1 MLGLILF
8 IYTSAVQGELF
19 CTRKRETLVGAC
31 GDSVFLPCNFSY
43 EGFPSLTNLDLVWQL
58 KRPGEFAVVHHED
71 MKGPPNLQ
79 QDSRFRNRTSVMDS
93 WPQSR
98 DITLTLSNISGADQ
112 GAYTCEIFTL
122 TPYSRKICAEIQL
135 NVHTDAVGLGHGVSV
150 TAPVGGSAHL
160 PCLSRPGCSRSSSH
174 RPQTSWRF
182 SKAGTALEAEL
193 VSSSHP
199 PTDAGR
205 NRISLSENGTLTL
218 QMLVAADAGVYS
230 CHRAG
235 QGKMAEIT
243 LGVTAD
249 IRKIRYSAVQLVAFF
264 LIPVGVALLFSA
276 GLTLG
281 VRRYKKRLQRK
292 AQEERAWRDATAM
305 PRKPLRSNEN
315 VDLTCTSISSVK
327 PLLHSHLA
335 DPV

>member
-135 NVHTDAVGLGHGVSV
+135 NVHTD
-150 TAPVGGSAHL
+150 
-160 PCLSRPGCSRSSSH
+160 
-174 RPQTSWRF
+174 
-182 SKAGTALEAEL
+182 
-193 VSSSHP
+193 
-199 PTDAGR
+199 
-205 NRISLSENGTLTL
+205 
-218 QMLVAADAGVYS
+218 
-230 CHRAG
+230 
-235 QGKMAEIT
+235 
-243 LGVTAD
+243 